1 MTKAALRWVFRIGL
15 VPGILLGGNAAA
27 IAIMEAGSNHAWLAA
42 IIVSAIILSFVAE
55 GFVPYNPDWNLS
67 HNDRIRDTIHFMVN
81 ESANFASV
89 LALPFL
95 TGVIPHLDVW
105 PEAWPIW
112 AQLLLAIGI
121 VDCGITLAHLASHR
135 NKWLWRFHAVHHS
148 VKRMYGFNGLMKH
161 PIHQVIEG
169 VCGFAPLILIGMPQQ
184 IAWLLIV
191 AIALQLL
198 LQHSNADIRI
208 GPFKYILALAP
219 AHRFHHL
226 NSARDGDVNFGL
238 FTMIWDWLLGTA
250 SFDPNR
256 TFETTDLGI
265 EDNESY
271 PTSYLSQLLE
281 PFRADRSLGE
291 QSE

>member
-1 MTKAALRWVFRIGL
+1 MTKTALKWGFRIGL
-15 VPGILLGGNAAA
+15 VPGVLLGGNAAA
-27 IAIMEAGSNHAWLAA
+27 IAIVETGANHAWLAVLIVCA
-42 IIVSAIILSFVAE
+42 IIVSFVAE
-55 GFVPYNPDWNLS
+55 GIVPYNQDWNLN
-67 HNDRIRDTIHFMVN
+67 HDDRVRDTIHFIVN

-95 TGVIPHLDVW
+95 AGAIPHLDVW
-105 PEAWPIW
+105 PDAWPVW

-135 NKWLWRFHAVHHS
+135 INWLWRFHAVHHS

-161 PIHQVIEG
+161 PIHQLIEG
-169 VCGFAPLILIGMPQQ
+169 ICGFAPLLLIGMPQQ

-208 GPFKYILALAP
+208 GPFKYFLALAP

-226 NSARDGDVNFGL
+226 NSAREGDVNFGL

-256 TFETTDLGI
+256 VFRSEDLGI
-265 EDNESY
+265 ENDEDY
-271 PTSYLSQLLE
+271 PTAYGTQLLA
-281 PFRADRSLGE
+281 PFHAERRKG
-291 QSE
+291 